1 MMTATD
7 GKGNCIGGSFLQA
20 GSRKSGTLR
29 FGASRELAST
39 SKANLEMG
47 GAVRFSDPPYGV
59 TFGQSGNQTSDSGP
73 SSGLLYEPA
82 CGFFRYAALS
92 FEKKK
97 FQKVFEK
104 QK

>member
-39 SKANLEMG
+39 SKANLEMEKMHIKP
-47 GAVRFSDPPYGV
+47 GAGVVRFSD
-59 TFGQSGNQTSDSGP
+59 
-73 SSGLLYEPA
+73 
-82 CGFFRYAALS
+82 
-92 FEKKK
+92 
-97 FQKVFEK
+97 FQD
-104 QK
+104 